1 MFLICLY
8 LIATALLKII
18 CIMRSYSFWPK
29 RSRIMHLITPLILL
43 IIFVFNHF
51 FSPGVYEELFGNEL
65 KSFKTI
71 PVAPKN
77 SYRIT
82 LNLTSQS
89 TKADDS
95 ADTSEHQHEDSI
107 ECNTTKIALDKSM
120 EALSIYANN
129 ILYSFKEATC
139 ALRLA
144 RMLDELG
151 PTTPT
156 TIFERHTKV
165 SSLSVSFISFLFV
178 LCIYFFCCILHLFD
192 VSNLLVHS
200 VDSWHSIS
208 LILTFMTH
216 AIYLGLLA
224 SCRIII

>member
-1 MFLICLY
+1 
-8 LIATALLKII
+8 
-18 CIMRSYSFWPK
+18 
-29 RSRIMHLITPLILL
+29 MHLFLFHYL
-43 IIFVFNHF
+43 
-51 FSPGVYEELFGNEL
+51 GVYEELFGNEL

-71 PVAPKN
+71 PIAPKN

-95 ADTSEHQHEDSI
+95 ADTSEHQQEDSI

-129 ILYSFKEATC
+129 IIYSFKEATC

-156 TIFERHTKV
+156 TTFERHTKV
-165 SSLSVSFISFLFV
+165 CCLIIFL
-178 LCIYFFCCILHLFD
+178 YFFCFISYFWLFF
-192 VSNLLVHS
+192 VALCCC
-200 VDSWHSIS
+200 
-208 LILTFMTH
+208 LIFQ
-216 AIYLGLLA
+216 I
-224 SCRIII
+224 C